1 MLVDDAAFAADVV
14 ARFHQTIFVS
24 GWFYHALDPLET
36 VELLGP
42 GILAQS
48 ATTGLAHPHVALPDG
63 SGAGFR
69 VQCLRDADSD
79 PGDLAI
85 AFRSRSGSAFRVS
98 LLDLVHER
106 LAESTTTALYH
117 RFRAALAR
125 LSRPTIVDV
134 GGRDRSDFDR
144 RHDFPG
150 AEYIVVDVLPGANV
164 DIVGD
169 AHELS
174 RVVAPES
181 ADAVIAVATFE
192 HLLMP
197 WKATVEINR
206 VLKPGGLVCIV
217 THQTLALHDMPWDF
231 WRLSADAW
239 DGLLNAF
246 TGFEIVERAQ
256 SREQFVIPYL
266 YHPAKWDAEQAAGF
280 ELIGVIARKCGPARV
295 DWPVPL
301 SEVIATRYPTDGA
314 PERTRRRRRGRAARG
329 FQPLAT

>member
-1 MLVDDAAFAADVV
+1 MLVDDAAFAADVL
-14 ARFHQTIFVS
+14 AKFHKTMYVS
-24 GWFYHALDPLET
+24 GWFYHALDPLEA
-36 VELLGP
+36 VELAGS
-42 GILAQS
+42 GILGQTA
-48 ATTGLAHPHVALPDG
+48 AVGLPHPHVSLPYG

-69 VQCLRDADSD
+69 LQCLRESD
-79 PGDLAI
+79 DDPDDFAI
-85 AFRSRSGSAFRVS
+85 TFRLQSGRTISAT
-98 LLDLVHER
+98 LLDLAHER
-106 LAESTTTALYH
+106 LVESTTTALYH
-117 RFRAALAR
+117 RFKAALSEIR
-125 LSRPTIVDV
+125 RPTIVDV

-144 RHDFPG
+144 RHDFPD
-150 AEYIVVDVLPGANV
+150 AEYVVVDVLPGANV
-164 DIVGD
+164 DIVAD

-174 RVVAPES
+174 RVMAPES

-197 WKATVEINR
+197 WKAIVEINR

-239 DGLLNAF
+239 DGLLNTF

-266 YHPAKWDAEQAAGF
+266 YHPAKRDAEQAAGF
-280 ELIGVIARKCGPARV
+280 ELTGVIARKCGPPRV

-301 SEVIATRYPTDGA
+301 SEVIVTRYPTDGA
-314 PERTRRRRRGRAARG
+314 PEHARRKRRGRAVRG
-329 FQPLAT
+329 